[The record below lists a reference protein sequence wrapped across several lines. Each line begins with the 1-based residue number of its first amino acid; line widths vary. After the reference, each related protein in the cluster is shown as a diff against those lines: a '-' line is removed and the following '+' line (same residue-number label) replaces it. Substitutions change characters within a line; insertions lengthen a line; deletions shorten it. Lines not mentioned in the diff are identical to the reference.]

1 MGIDKRK
8 APVQAIALG
17 VMSAALYLLLYLFS
31 EQVLAWSSQGHWYFV
46 VPVSIAFLFSLVHG
60 GFTGHFWEL
69 MGIKARPN
77 KK

>member
-1 MGIDKRK
+1 MGIDKRR
-8 APVQAIALG
+8 APVQAIALA
-17 VMSAALYLLLYLFS
+17 VMSAALYVLLYLFS
-31 EQVLAWSSQGHWYFV
+31 DQILAWSSQGHWYFV